1 MNQKTEYQEYPKGR
15 PDEQILLL
23 SEAFQKTDE
32 RQYIDGCLEC
42 QARMLNINYGRNR
55 KLMEKCRRLEEYAIF
70 VTRVRQYTAEDMEN
84 SREAITRAVD
94 ECIEEGILADIL
106 SSQKSEVL
114 ELVLT
119 TFNRELYEQGFK
131 EDAVKEAIAEAEKKT
146 AVEVKKAEERG
157 EKHGITIGEM
167 KKTIEIYQEFGKS
180 KEEIA
185 AKLIEEF
192 QIPIEEA
199 DKAIRLYWK
208 V

>member
-94 ECIEEGILADIL
+94 ECIEEGI
-106 SSQKSEVL
+106 S
-114 ELVLT
+114 
-119 TFNRELYEQGFK
+119 NR
-131 EDAVKEAIAEAEKKT
+131 
-146 AVEVKKAEERG
+146 RG
-157 EKHGITIGEM
+157 G
-167 KKTIEIYQEFGKS
+167 
-180 KEEIA
+180 
-185 AKLIEEF
+185 
-192 QIPIEEA
+192 
-199 DKAIRLYWK
+199 
-208 V
+208 